1 MMHGQGCKMGGKHME
16 GKAGEGCM
24 SGKKQMDDKSGDCCK
39 MKGEKKME
47 AHECQKAAEEK
58 K

>member
-1 MMHGQGCKMGGKHME
+1 ME